1 MTIKQCELC
10 QNAKKV
16 GTPNLD
22 EPAQNSCYETR
33 RYFEDY
39 QPFKKDK
46 KTTVRLTCANFS
58 HIKTAIL
65 GLRGGGQITIRATP
79 ENPKVELSKMGRL
92 FE

>member
-10 QNAKKV
+10 QNAEKV
-16 GTPNLD
+16 EDPDFIWMT
-22 EPAQNSCYETR
+22 QNSCYEPR
-33 RYFEDY
+33 RRFEDY

-46 KTTVRLTCANFS
+46 KTTVMLTCANFS
-58 HIKTAIL
+58 HIQTAVL
-65 GLRGGGQITIRATP
+65 GLRGGGQMTIRATP